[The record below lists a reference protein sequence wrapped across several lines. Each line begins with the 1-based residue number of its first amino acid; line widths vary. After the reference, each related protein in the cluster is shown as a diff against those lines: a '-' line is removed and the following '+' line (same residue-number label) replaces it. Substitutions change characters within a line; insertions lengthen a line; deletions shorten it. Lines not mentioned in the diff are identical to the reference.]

1 MPHDVTQSPFFSRAY
16 GGYTSKQISYYEQV
30 IPAPVGKRILDPMA
44 GQAFAVSQLAHRGA
58 DLTLIDV
65 NPAPLLLAGLRD
77 PEVVRDRAQLLNLF
91 NDILQRLRRKRRPRA
106 NPTRVDDWLS
116 PNIRADIDDFA
127 KLLGIGLFPRMFS
140 NEFWNEDKSTR
151 FAVSL
156 LLLAARKFV
165 CFQKSDNVTWLTPG
179 GIAREHRLVEPLK
192 AAMDEWSAWASETEI
207 HPSGRMTIHS
217 MSIEKHPAP
226 VRKPVDFVVTSPP
239 YANRLDYTRLWAPE
253 TAVIS
258 YLCGHRV
265 EDIRQASIG
274 SNFVAGTT
282 HYEDEVGSLPRRVRQ
297 ALNDIRNDT
306 AKYSKAYYYPFFRNY
321 ALSLSHALRNASGSL
336 RVGGQM
342 LVFLRDTV
350 RKDVLFPSGDLVRS
364 VLTSKS
370 IALKHEESVK
380 HVIKSHIG
388 NVRRITTPG
397 IYGLAQVEWW
407 LRFRRPGG

>member
-16 GGYTSKQISYYEQV
+16 GGYTTKQIAYYENL
-30 IPAPVGKRILDPMA
+30 IPAPAGKRILDSMA
-44 GQAFAVSQLAHRGA
+44 GQAFALSQLAHQGA
-58 DLTLIDV
+58 DLTIVDV

-77 PEVVRDRAQLLNLF
+77 PEIIRDREKLLPLF
-91 NDILQRLRRKRRPRA
+91 NDVLQKLRRKRRPKLSSL
-106 NPTRVDDWLS
+106 RVDDWLS
-116 PNIRADIDDFA
+116 SNIKADIDDFA
-127 KLLGIGLFPRMFS
+127 RLFGIGLFPPMFS

-156 LLLAARKFV
+156 LVLAARKFV

-179 GIAREHRLVEPLK
+179 GIAREHRIVEPLK
-192 AAMDEWSAWASETEI
+192 AAMEEWMAWASETEI
-207 HPSGRMTIHS
+207 HPNGRMTIHS
-217 MSIEKHPAP
+217 MSIEEHSVPA
-226 VRKPVDFVVTSPP
+226 RKTVDFVVTSPP

-274 SNFVAGTT
+274 SNFVAGTS
-282 HYEDEVGSLPRRVRQ
+282 HYEEEVRALPRRVKQ
-297 ALNDIRNDT
+297 ALNDIRDDT
-306 AKYSKAYYYPFFRNY
+306 AKYSKSYYYPFFRNY
-321 ALSLSHALRNASGSL
+321 AISLSHALRNSAASL
-336 RVGGQM
+336 KAGGQM
-342 LVFLRDTV
+342 IVFLRDTV
-350 RKDVLFPSGDLVRS
+350 RKDVLFPSGDLVKS

-370 IALKHEESVK
+370 IGLKHEESVR
-380 HVIKSHIG
+380 HVIKGHIG

-407 LRFRRPGG
+407 LRFRKAGG